1 MRGGA
6 EQQEVISMGTSDA
19 PHYHQGLDI
28 SNNKKAVPIGT
39 AIEFAEVATNPVR
52 SAEYF

>member
-1 MRGGA
+1 MRGSA
-6 EQQEVISMGTSDA
+6 EQQEVIPIGAGDA

-28 SNNKKAVPIGT
+28 SKNKKAVPTGT